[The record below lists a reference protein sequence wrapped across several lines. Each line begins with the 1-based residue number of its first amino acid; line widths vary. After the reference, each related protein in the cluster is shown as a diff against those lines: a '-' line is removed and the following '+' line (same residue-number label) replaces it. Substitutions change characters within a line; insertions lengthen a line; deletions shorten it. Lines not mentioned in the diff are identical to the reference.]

1 MSVTSFVL
9 LSIAG
14 LAAGLLSSVA
24 GLASLVSYP
33 ALLAFGLPPVTA
45 NVTNTAGLFW
55 SGIGSTISSLRE
67 LRGRA
72 RQLIEIGSL
81 TIVGGIAGAL
91 LLVRL
96 PADSFTKIVPFFILA
111 SGLLLLV
118 DEHRRAQAPTSA
130 RPHAHARLWANLGA
144 LGVGIYT
151 GYFGAAGGMVMLAIL
166 SATMTAPLPV
176 VNAVKNVACF
186 GANTISLVVYMV
198 QTRIAWL
205 MVIPL
210 GLGLFIGGY
219 IGPIIVRHVPMRPLR
234 ILIALAAFGLA
245 AQLFWQA
252 YR

>member
-1 MSVTSFVL
+1 MNTVNFL
-9 LSIAG
+9 LLAVAG
-14 LAAGLLSSVA
+14 VAAGLLSSVA

-33 ALLAFGLPPVTA
+33 VLLAFGLPPVTA

-55 SGIGSTISSLRE
+55 SGIGSTVSSLRE

-72 RQLIEIGSL
+72 KQLVQIMIM
-81 TIVGGIAGAL
+81 TIIGGILGAL

-96 PADSFTKIVPFFILA
+96 PADSFQKIVPFFILA
-111 SGLLLLV
+111 SGCLLLL
-118 DEHRRAQAPTSA
+118 DEWHHGQETVPRHA
-130 RPHAHARLWANLGA
+130 PHAALLANLGA

-166 SATMTAPLPV
+166 SATMTEPLPV

-186 GANTISLVVYMV
+186 GANAISLVVYMV
-198 QTRIAWL
+198 QTPIAWL
-205 MVIPL
+205 MVVPL

-219 IGPIIVRHVPMRPLR
+219 CGPIIVRHAPLRPLR

-252 YR
+252 YH